1 MRAAIFVAVL
11 LAVGHLAAAQ
21 DAECPFKEA
30 DLSAVKWSNA
40 KKAW

>member
-21 DAECPFKEA
+21 DTCPFKDT

-40 KKAW
+40 KTAW